1 MENMGQV
8 RTPRLSLHRVSYVI
22 SRDLLLCMIVL
33 LPALGVVKT
42 ISATSVILLPNTLN
56 VVVTVTV

>member
-1 MENMGQV
+1 M
-8 RTPRLSLHRVSYVI
+8 Y
-22 SRDLLLCMIVL
+22 DIVL